1 MLDRMLRI
9 VTLRRSGSRQASVD
23 QPAERFGFDVKTIRR
38 SFLAALI
45 AILAL
50 WQPLVSEPLIH
61 AAEITADGAISFDQ
75 KIGPLLTKRCVSCHN
90 ASDPKGGLNL
100 SSADGLRAGGESGP
114 AIVPGN
120 ASESLLWQKVDQGE
134 MPATRQGANGRLS
147 DDEVQLLADWIAAGS
162 TWPPTTT
169 LDPFALTTEDRAGR
183 DWWSLQPL
191 QTPTMP
197 HIRHS
202 ELVKTPVDAWIFDKL
217 EREGKKLAP
226 VADARTL
233 IRRLYFDLLG
243 IPPTYEQVEAFAAD
257 GSPLAYEQLVDE
269 LLASPRYGERWGR
282 YWLDV
287 VRFAETC
294 GYERDQIK
302 PNIWRYR
309 DWVIQALNDDMPY
322 DQFVTEQ
329 LAGDEVIWRNESTV
343 IATGMIRAGTW
354 NDEPNDPAD
363 YLYERLEDMVHTTT
377 SAFLGLTVKCARCH
391 DHKFDPIRQTDYYRV
406 GSFFWAGYL
415 GQGNLGGPSKD
426 ELGYDVFG
434 WTDRNREVEPIHLL
448 RAGQRTSPGAEIE
461 PGFLS
466 AIPQLDRPLVASP
479 EGSRTTHRRLQFA
492 QWLTD
497 EQNPLTARVMVN
509 RLWQYHFGEGIVRTP
524 NNFGLKS
531 DPPTHPELLDW
542 LATEL
547 MRGDWQLKRIHR
559 LILLSATYRQASI
572 HPEQSVNEQSDFANR
587 TWWHFPRRRKDAE
600 SLRDSLLSSSGQL
613 QLQMGGP
620 SFYPH
625 MSDEALEGL
634 SRKGNDWQESPVDQQ
649 ARRSVYMMTK
659 RSRLLPLMTTFDF
672 SDTTLSCAQRDV
684 TTVAPQALAMLNND
698 FVHAQ
703 SMLLARRVL
712 RSTEQ
717 DLTAQIDCAW
727 RFALGRRPTPIERAA
742 AQDHIR
748 IQTTSFSARSQDSL
762 PDHLSAEQMALA
774 SLCHVLLNTNEFLYV
789 D

>member
-1 MLDRMLRI
+1 MLDRRTRF
-9 VTLRRSGSRQASVD
+9 TLRFRTW
-23 QPAERFGFDVKTIRR
+23 RFGPARAMPVSPSETQQAFGSITLARRLLSRFVVSLLFTLLLDVDVT
-38 SFLAALI
+38 
-45 AILAL
+45 
-50 WQPLVSEPLIH
+50 Q
-61 AAEITADGAISFDQ
+61 AEVRFEQSV
-75 KIGPLLTKRCVSCHN
+75 GPLLTKRCVSCHN
-90 ASDPKGGLNL
+90 ATDPKGGLNL
-100 SSADGLRAGGESGP
+100 TTSQGLQAGGDSGP
-114 AIVPGN
+114 AIVPGD
-120 ASESLLWQKVDQGE
+120 AAASLLWQKVDSGE
-134 MPATRQGANGRLS
+134 MPASGQDTTDRMPDEEIQILAEWIHAGAVWPS
-147 DDEVQLLADWIAAGS
+147 DQ
-162 TWPPTTT
+162 T
-169 LDPFALTTEDRAGR
+169 LDPFAHSTADRAGR
-183 DWWSLQPL
+183 DWWSLQPVQL
-191 QTPTMP
+191 APWP
-197 HIRHS
+197 KIRS
-202 ELVKTPVDAWIFDKL
+202 TDRIQTPVDAWILQRL
-217 EREGKKLAP
+217 EADHRQLAP
-226 VADARTL
+226 PADARTL
-233 IRRLYFDLLG
+233 IRRVYFDLHGL
-243 IPPTYEQVEAFAAD
+243 PPTYEQVEAFAAD
-257 GSPLAYEQLVDE
+257 RSPAAYEKLVDQ

-309 DWVIQALNDDMPY
+309 DWVIQALNHDMPY

-329 LAGDEVIWRNESTV
+329 LAGDEVPWRSESTV
-343 IATGMIRAGTW
+343 IATGMLRAGTW

-391 DHKFDPIRQTDYYRV
+391 DHKFDPIQQTDYYRM

-415 GQGNLGGPSKD
+415 GQANLGGPTKD

-434 WTDRNREVEPIHLL
+434 WTDRQRDVEPIRLL
-448 RAGQRTSPGAEIE
+448 RAGQRTNPGDEIA

-466 AIPQLDRPLVASP
+466 AIPRLDRPVESP
-479 EGSRTTHRRLQFA
+479 PETSRTTHRRLQLA

-497 EQNPLTARVMVN
+497 HQNPLTARVIVN
-509 RLWQYHFGEGIVRTP
+509 RIWQYHFGEGIVRTP

-542 LATEL
+542 LASEL
-547 MRGDWQLKRIHR
+547 IRADWQFKPIHR
-559 LILLSATYRQASI
+559 MILLSATYRQASI
-572 HPEQSVNEQSDFANR
+572 HPDHEVYSQSDFANR
-587 TWWHFPRRRKDAE
+587 TLWHYPRRRRDAE

-625 MSDEALEGL
+625 MSAEALEGL
-634 SRKGNDWQESPVDQQ
+634 SRKGNDWQESPADQQ

-698 FVHAQ
+698 FVHEQ
-703 SMLLARRVL
+703 SLLLARRVL
-712 RSTEQ
+712 RTAGANEQ
-717 DLTAQIDCAW
+717 SQVDCAW
-727 RFALGRRPTPIERAA
+727 RFALGRSPTAAEQDAA
-742 AQDHIR
+742 ADHLKL
-748 IQTTSFSARSQDSL
+748 QAELFAVNAAATL
-762 PDHLSAEQMALA
+762 PANLSAEQMALA